1 MLTVDRAAQRPITS
15 SLVHKKLHTCVQ
27 ENKRT
32 KDKMNKTRDSLFSL
46 VDQLIGYQITKI
58 VMNTISLLKRDFDV
72 LLTVLLSVILV
83 TDQLNAQ
90 ILVLN

>member
-15 SLVHKKLHTCVQ
+15 LLIHKKLHTCVQ

-46 VDQLIGYQITKI
+46 VDQPIGVKIIKI
-58 VMNTISLLKRDFDV
+58 VMNTISPLKRYFDV
-72 LLTVLLSVILV
+72 LLTVLLSIMLVI
-83 TDQLNAQ
+83 DQLNAQ
-90 ILVLN
+90 ILVLY